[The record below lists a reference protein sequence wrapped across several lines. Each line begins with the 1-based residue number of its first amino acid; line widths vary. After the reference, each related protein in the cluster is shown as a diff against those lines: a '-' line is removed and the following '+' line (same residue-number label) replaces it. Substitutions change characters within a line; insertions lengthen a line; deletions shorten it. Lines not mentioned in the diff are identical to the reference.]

1 MKEELI
7 QYVNLLFAG
16 AHDCED
22 IRQEILQNTLDR
34 YDDLI
39 AQGKVPEAAYRLA
52 ISGIGDIQEILGTPT
67 ASPTVDTAPS
77 RKNRKHLLRV
87 LMAILIGIL
96 AVLSATFIKNNVWQ
110 TIYAIEEPLDE
121 AQVYQKAVAT
131 TELSVR
137 SSPNLNASVLATVP
151 NGETVLIGHTETI
164 SGNDWAYILGST
176 DGWVSMEFLELYSQD
191 TTQET
196 SVSEVVN
203 VYSMPSL
210 DAENIASFAKGDP
223 VTIEKTE
230 TVDGKLWNYITEPV
244 AGWVMAE
251 ELDDARLSDQE
262 I

>member
-7 QYVNLLFAG
+7 QYINLLFAG
-16 AHDCED
+16 AKDCED

-52 ISGIGDIQEILGTPT
+52 ISGIGDISEILDAPPT
-67 ASPTVDTAPS
+67 SPTSDAAPS
-77 RKNRKHLLRV
+77 RKNRKQLCCFPL
-87 LMAILIGIL
+87 AILVSII
-96 AVLSATFIKNNVWQ
+96 AVLGVTLYKNSQ
-110 TIYAIEEPLDE
+110 KPTYIMQEPLDE
-121 AQVYQKAVAT
+121 AQMYQKAVAT

-151 NGETVLIGHTETI
+151 NGETVLIDHWETI
-164 SGNDWAYILGST
+164 NGNNWAYILGST
-176 DGWVSMEFLELYSQD
+176 NGWVSMEFLELYSHD

-196 SVSEVVN
+196 SISEVVN

-223 VTIEKTE
+223 VTIEKSE
-230 TVDGKLWNYITEPV
+230 TVDGTLWAYITEPV
-244 AGWVMAE
+244 AGWVPAE
-251 ELDDARLSDQE
+251 ELDN
-262 I
+262 

>member
-7 QYVNLLFAG
+7 QYINLLFAG
-16 AHDCED
+16 AKDCED

-67 ASPTVDTAPS
+67 PSPTVDAAPS
-77 RKNRKHLLRV
+77 RKNSKRLFSV
-87 LMAILIGIL
+87 LMAILVGVL
-96 AVLSATFIKNNVWQ
+96 AVLGVTLKSSQKPTYVMQ
-110 TIYAIEEPLDE
+110 EPLDK

-131 TELSVR
+131 TELHVR

-151 NGETVLIGHTETI
+151 NGETVLIDHWETI

-176 DGWVSMEFLELYSQD
+176 NGWVSMEFLELYSQD

-196 SVSEVVN
+196 SISEVVN
-203 VYSMPSL
+203 VYSMPSWE
-210 DAENIASFAKGDP
+210 AENIASFAKGDP
-223 VTIEKTE
+223 VTIEKSE
-230 TVDGKLWNYITEPV
+230 TVDGNLWAYITEPV
-244 AGWVMAE
+244 AGWVVAE
-251 ELDDARLSDQE
+251 ELDN
-262 I
+262 